1 MFATCLFGVW
11 RCFVKVGDLVQYIV
25 WREYGLFVVVELW
38 PTGEWVKI
46 LSFRDQKVTAE
57 MVSSL
62 EIVNEGI

>member
-1 MFATCLFGVW
+1 M
-11 RCFVKVGDLVQYIV
+11 KVGDLVQYIV